1 MFRKVIRLL
10 SHHLA
15 TNNKLIFVFDE
26 SDKLFQKGSAYFSGQ
41 FLFTF
46 RKINGIFCQVSFLSR
61 AIFIHFSKRGQFVA
75 CKLRRKRSQEEVKA
89 MISRGFFGRMWSLPF
104 CPPALKTKRE
114 DQQQRRRSTFF
125 SHNFGQ
131 ERDWDS
137 TWNLLVSGRHA
148 PNLKGFSNNNNFG
161 PWRNEKIVS
170 LASISGSNSCNE
182 LC

>member
-1 MFRKVIRLL
+1 MTNYFRRDRLTFPVSFCL
-10 SHHLA
+10 HLE
-15 TNNKLIFVFDE
+15 KLTEFFVKSVCKQGDFHPFF
-26 SDKLFQKGSAYFSGQ
+26 KKGSIC
-41 FLFTF
+41 
-46 RKINGIFCQVSFLSR
+46 RMQVKKKKKSR
-61 AIFIHFSKRGQFVA
+61 RGQSND
-75 CKLRRKRSQEEVKA
+75 LTR
-89 MISRGFFGRMWSLPF
+89 FFGRMWSLPF

>member
-1 MFRKVIRLL
+1 MTNYFIRDRL
-10 SHHLA
+10 
-15 TNNKLIFVFDE
+15 
-26 SDKLFQKGSAYFSGQ
+26 
-41 FLFTF
+41 TF
-46 RKINGIFCQVSFLSR
+46 PVSFCLHLEKLTEFFVKSVCKQGH
-61 AIFIHFSKRGQFVA
+61 FHPFSKRGQFVA

-104 CPPALKTKRE
+104 CPPALKTIRE
-114 DQQQRRRSTFF
+114 DQQQSRRSTFF